1 MPTPERLHGVFA
13 CFLNGV
19 EEDRC
24 AARAETKLVYVNGDR
39 CAYVEPD
46 DVAPGEVAT
55 NMKMLIAAAK
65 GEVVFVLER
74 QDDRFQLFTYNRRH
88 VEAEGEKERQLHKND
103 PPGAPA

>member
-39 CAYVEPD
+39 CAYAEPD

-74 QDDRFQLFTYNRRH
+74 QNDRFQMFTYDRRH
-88 VEAEGEKERQLHKND
+88 VEAEGEKERQLRCGPDHD
-103 PPGAPA
+103 TPA